1 MRFLRKN
8 GRFLLMKTKTE
19 RNVYFF
25 AGCFS
30 YGNGMIFGEI
40 LRFSP
45 HTYGVQAN
53 SSEYIR
59 LTLRRQPAVR

>member
-30 YGNGMIFGEI
+30 YGNGIIFGEI

-45 HTYGVQAN
+45 HTYGVRNFQNAQIA
-53 SSEYIR
+53 SSYR
-59 LTLRRQPAVR
+59 ALHT